1 MRFEVTILGCGSAVP
16 TLNRSASAQY
26 VNVLE
31 RHLLIDCAEGTQL
44 QLRRYKAK
52 FQKIDHIFISHLH
65 GDHFLGLV
73 GLLSTF
79 HLLGRTRPIRIY
91 APEKLRDI
99 IDLTL
104 HGFNNKLNFEWQLR
118 NLNFKNKE
126 LIFEDNLIE
135 VHSFPLKHRIDCCG
149 FLIQEKERER
159 NIKKDKIL
167 EHNIS
172 LADIPDL
179 KRGADFTANNGDVIS
194 NAELTEDPLPA
205 RSYAYCSDTMYSDAT
220 IVAVRNVDVLYHEA
234 TFTSDLASRAK
245 KTYHSTAK
253 QAAEVAAKAE
263 VGKLVVG
270 HYSARYKELD
280 KFEEEISPVF
290 SNYVLAEDG
299 LKIKL

>member
-1 MRFEVTILGCGSAVP
+1 LRFEVTILGCGSAVP

>member
-1 MRFEVTILGCGSAVP
+1 LRFEVTILGCGSAVP
-16 TLNRSASAQY
+16 TLSRSTSAQY

-79 HLLGRTRPIRIY
+79 HLLGRTRPVCIY
-91 APEKLRDI
+91 GPEKLREI

-104 HGFNNKLNFEWQLR
+104 HGFNNKLNFDWKLR

-167 EHNIS
+167 EYNIS

-179 KRGADFTANNGDVIS
+179 KRGTDFTANNGDVIS

-220 IVAVRNVDVLYHEA
+220 IEAVRNVDVLYHEA

-270 HYSARYKELD
+270 HYSARYKDLD

>member
-16 TLNRSASAQY
+16 TLSRSASAQY

-52 FQKIDHIFISHLH
+52 FQKIDHILISHLH

-79 HLLGRTRPIRIY
+79 HLLGRTRPVCIY
-91 APEKLRDI
+91 GPEKLRDI

-104 HGFNNKLNFEWQLR
+104 HGFNNKLNFEWELR

-135 VHSFPLKHRIDCCG
+135 IHSFPLKHRIDCCG

-167 EHNIS
+167 EYNIP
-172 LADIPDL
+172 LADITGL
-179 KRGADFTANNGDVIS
+179 KKGADFKTSNGNVIS
-194 NAELTEDPLPA
+194 NEELTEDPMPA
-205 RSYAYCSDTMYSDAT
+205 RSYAYCSDTMFSEAT
-220 IVAVRNVDVLYHEA
+220 IESVRNVDVLYHEA
-234 TFTSDLASRAK
+234 TFTSDLSSRAK

-253 QAAEVAAKAE
+253 QAAEVAAKAD

-280 KFEEEISPVF
+280 KFDEEISPVF
-290 SNYVLAEDG
+290 ANYVLAEDG